1 MGKATKKSDKS
12 DPKSDVKTTET
23 ASRGRRKAARGRGV
37 PPVDA
42 APALP
47 KAPTRA
53 RSRSLRSPTPPP
65 REPLTRDSS
74 NSSQHSNNAA
84 VIASDEHG
92 SGSLPKSKKKKVTNP
107 SKPRKIKE
115 SATISEAREMVEWL
129 RENPMVWNPKL
140 NAYKDTGKR
149 LKRWEDQAQVLDPS
163 HDQIKDGAHLQRWFR
178 SLRDIHVKLD
188 KESKSGTG
196 ARELTS
202 LTERETWINTQF
214 TLLKGIIRHRR
225 EPLVSVRTALQNTGG
240 DLTAAEAACAEE
252 SADGAPG
259 DTTPDLK
266 LPCTSRVATKRS
278 LDAADRYAYQTLIV
292 HYCLYILLVVWIF
305 ILCILYLK

>member
-12 DPKSDVKTTET
+12 DPKSDVQTTET
-23 ASRGRRKAARGRGV
+23 ASRGRGRRKAARGRGV
-37 PPVDA
+37 PPVDP

-47 KAPTRA
+47 ESPTRA
-53 RSRSLRSPTPPP
+53 RSWSRSSRSPTPPP
-65 REPLTRDSS
+65 GEPLTRYSP

-92 SGSLPKSKKKKVTNP
+92 AGALPKSKKKKVTNP
-107 SKPRKIKE
+107 IKPRKIKA
-115 SATISEAREMVEWL
+115 SATISEAREILMVEWL

-149 LKRWEDQAQVLDPS
+149 LKRWEDQAQLLDPS
-163 HDQIKDGAHLQRWFR
+163 NDEIKDGAHLQRWFR

-188 KESKSGTG
+188 KESKSGAG
-196 ARELTS
+196 ARDLTS

-214 TLLKGIIRHRR
+214 TFLKGIIRHRR
-225 EPLVSVRTALQNTGG
+225 EPLVSVRTAIQNTGG

-252 SADGAPG
+252 AADGAPG
-259 DTTPDLK
+259 DTTPDVD
-266 LPCTSRVATKRS
+266 LPCTSRRATKRI
-278 LDAADRYAYQTLIV
+278 LDAADRYAYQILIV
-292 HYCLYILLVVWIF
+292 HIVYIL
-305 ILCILYLK
+305 Y

>member
-1 MGKATKKSDKS
+1 MVKATKKSDKG

-23 ASRGRRKAARGRGV
+23 ASRGRGRKQPAIGRGV

-47 KAPTRA
+47 
-53 RSRSLRSPTPPP
+53 RSPTPPP
-65 REPLTRDSS
+65 TESLTRDSS
-74 NSSQHSNNAA
+74 NSSQHSNNVA

-92 SGSLPKSKKKKVTNP
+92 SGSPPKSKKKVTNP
-107 SKPRKIKE
+107 TKPRKIKE
-115 SATISEAREMVEWL
+115 SATISEAREILMVEWL

-140 NAYKDTGKR
+140 NAYKDTAKR

-163 HDQIKDGAHLQRWFR
+163 HDEIKNGAHLQRWFR

-188 KESKSGTG
+188 KDLKSGAG

-202 LTERETWINTQF
+202 MTERETWINTQF
-214 TLLKGIIRHRR
+214 SFLKGIIRHRR
-225 EPLVSVRTALQNTGG
+225 EPLVSVWTALQKTGG

-252 SADGAPG
+252 AADGATD
-259 DTTPDLK
+259 DTTPDLE
-266 LPCTSRVATKRS
+266 PTCTSRVATKCS

-292 HYCLYILLVVWIF
+292 HIVYMFY
-305 ILCILYLK
+305 

>member
-1 MGKATKKSDKS
+1 MRKATKKSDKS

-23 ASRGRRKAARGRGV
+23 ASRGRGRGRKQPARGRGV

-47 KAPTRA
+47 KTPTRA
-53 RSRSLRSPTPPP
+53 MSRSRAPRSPTPPP
-65 REPLTRDSS
+65 TEPLTRDSS
-74 NSSQHSNNAA
+74 NSSQHSDNVA

-92 SGSLPKSKKKKVTNP
+92 SGSPPKSKKKKVTNP
-107 SKPRKIKE
+107 TKPRKIKE
-115 SATISEAREMVEWL
+115 SATISEAREILMVEWL

-163 HDQIKDGAHLQRWFR
+163 HDEIKDGAHLQRWFR

-188 KESKSGTG
+188 KDLKSGAG

-202 LTERETWINTQF
+202 MTERETWINTQF
-214 TLLKGIIRHRR
+214 TFLKSPRR
-225 EPLVSVRTALQNTGG
+225 STNN
-240 DLTAAEAACAEE
+240 
-252 SADGAPG
+252 
-259 DTTPDLK
+259 
-266 LPCTSRVATKRS
+266 
-278 LDAADRYAYQTLIV
+278 
-292 HYCLYILLVVWIF
+292 
-305 ILCILYLK
+305 